1 MTALTTVPFKYK
13 PATCM
18 SETAVRL
25 MLRTHY
31 MMHVYY
37 AMTFVEVE
45 EDNEDVKTLA
55 TNGTTCW
62 INPKFWRQLTKEQRL
77 SAVAHEMGHR
87 MCLHSSRRGDRDP
100 EIWNI
105 AGDHV
110 INLMLQESKFAKLEG
125 LTIDGKKWSWWCDAQ
140 YTGWTTEA
148 VYDALVKEFED
159 GDDGDEGGE
168 GDEDEDGDGD
178 GDGTPSP
185 GAPRGKPRKSKRPPK
200 MGAERDLVD
209 YGTAPDGDKDAGTK
223 GTKESFEQQVRKEM
237 KEMAQAAEMAG
248 DAPNW
253 IKRTMD
259 NADHVRMPWYD
270 VLEQYIKALHK
281 ADYSWR
287 RWQRRHYVM
296 TNTLAPDMYEPA
308 LGRVLIYV
316 DASGSCWGALPKFNK
331 HINDIWTQVNPA
343 AVDIRYFQTEVNH
356 EYDQTFER
364 GEGDAVEVELVG
376 GGGTDFRWLDR
387 AIADE
392 PEDYDV
398 VLVLTDMYGM
408 GFGNEPEGV
417 PVIWLSISSVDQAPW
432 GDVIQIQ

>member
-159 GDDGDEGGE
+159 GDDGDEGARATRTRMAME
-168 GDEDEDGDGD
+168 
-178 GDGTPSP
+178 TATARRHPVRR
-185 GAPRGKPRKSKRPPK
+185 GASRARASGR
-200 MGAERDLVD
+200 
-209 YGTAPDGDKDAGTK
+209 
-223 GTKESFEQQVRKEM
+223 
-237 KEMAQAAEMAG
+237 
-248 DAPNW
+248 
-253 IKRTMD
+253 
-259 NADHVRMPWYD
+259 
-270 VLEQYIKALHK
+270 
-281 ADYSWR
+281 R
-287 RWQRRHYVM
+287 RWVRSAISWTTALRPM
-296 TNTLAPDMYEPA
+296 ATRTLAPRAP
-308 LGRVLIYV
+308 RR
-316 DASGSCWGALPKFNK
+316 AS
-331 HINDIWTQVNPA
+331 
-343 AVDIRYFQTEVNH
+343 
-356 EYDQTFER
+356 
-364 GEGDAVEVELVG
+364 
-376 GGGTDFRWLDR
+376 
-387 AIADE
+387 
-392 PEDYDV
+392 
-398 VLVLTDMYGM
+398 
-408 GFGNEPEGV
+408 
-417 PVIWLSISSVDQAPW
+417 SSRCARR
-432 GDVIQIQ
+432 